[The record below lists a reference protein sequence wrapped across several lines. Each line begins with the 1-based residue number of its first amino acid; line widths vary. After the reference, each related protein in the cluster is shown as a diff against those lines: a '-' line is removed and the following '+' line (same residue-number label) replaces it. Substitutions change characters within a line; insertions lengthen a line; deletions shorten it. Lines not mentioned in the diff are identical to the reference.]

1 MKPVQVDRKHK
12 EAETIESPLCGY
24 PSEFLDRL
32 KGQHYSQSRIDDYGR
47 CIASLSRVMVQ
58 SGIEVKNLNED
69 QVTDLVRKSD
79 LPPSWKKQGA
89 DFMVRNFIEFLV
101 ELRVAKPGSSPVV
114 VDTPRMRLRK
124 DYEEYLRRQ
133 RGLTE
138 KSIDRC
144 WYVANQFLKFLFLD
158 GKDNLSGIT
167 PEGIIK
173 YIQFQLSRR
182 KHFRDKTQS
191 THLRNL
197 LLFLFK
203 TGKTATNLAP
213 SVPRIAQPHQPSLPR
228 HLAPEQ
234 VETLIST
241 VKKDTPTGRRN
252 YAMVLLMARLGLRP
266 TEVIVVQIDDIDWRK
281 GEILIRGKGQLHDRM
296 PLPQD
301 VGKVLADYIQKDRKT
316 KSRALFVTERA
327 PRQPFHDAQILNS
340 ALKEAF
346 IKTGLRTPVRYVGAN
361 VLRHSL
367 AMKLMKSGSSLPEV
381 GDVLRHRA
389 RHTTMIYAKV
399 DIEGLRSVAQ
409 PWPVTGGAK

>member
-1 MKPVQVDRKHK
+1 MKSSI
-12 EAETIESPLCGY
+12 AERVRAKVKTVNGPFGKYLERFQNVLESQGY
-24 PSEFLDRL
+24 SQARIYQYVICIAILDRAV
-32 KGQHYSQSRIDDYGR
+32 KKT
-47 CIASLSRVMVQ
+47 
-58 SGIEVKNLNED
+58 GIKVKNLDED
-69 QVTDLVRKSD
+69 RAVELLKGLDSPELWKRK
-79 LPPSWKKQGA
+79 A
-89 DFMVRNFIEFLV
+89 DFIARNFMKFLAGLGAV
-101 ELRVAKPGSSPVV
+101 KSLAPKVPDVP
-114 VDTPRMRLRK
+114 RLRLRI
-124 DYEEYLRRQ
+124 DYEEFLRRQ

-138 KSIDRC
+138 KSILRC
-144 WYVANQFLKFLFLD
+144 WYVANQFLKFLFPD
-158 GKDNLSGIT
+158 GKDDLSGIT

-213 SVPRIAQPHQPSLPR
+213 SVPRIAQPRQPSLPR

-266 TEVIVVQIDDIDWRK
+266 TEVITVQIDDIDWRK
-281 GEILIRGKGQLHDRM
+281 GVILIRGKGQLHDRM

-301 VGKVLADYIQKDRKT
+301 VGEVLADYIQKDRKT
-316 KSRALFVTERA
+316 KSRVLFVTERA
-327 PRQPFHDAQILNS
+327 PRQPFYDAQILNS
-340 ALKEAF
+340 VLKEAF
-346 IKTGLRTPVRYVGAN
+346 IKTGLRPPVRYVGAN

-367 AMKLMKSGSSLPEV
+367 AMKLMKNGSSLPEV
-381 GDVLRHRA
+381 GDVLRHRS
-389 RHTTMIYAKV
+389 RRTTMIYARV

-409 PWPVTGGAK
+409 PWPVEGGAK

>member
-1 MKPVQVDRKHK
+1 MKSAIAERVRAKVKTVNGPFRKYLGRFRSFL
-12 EAETIESPLCGY
+12 ESQGY
-24 PSEFLDRL
+24 SQARIYQYVVCIAVLDRAAKKAGVKLKNLDEDEAVNLL
-32 KGQHYSQSRIDDYGR
+32 KG
-47 CIASLSRVMVQ
+47 
-58 SGIEVKNLNED
+58 
-69 QVTDLVRKSD
+69 SD
-79 LPPSWKKQGA
+79 SPELWKQKA
-89 DFMVRNFIEFLV
+89 DFIARNFMKFLAGLDIV
-101 ELRVAKPGSSPVV
+101 KPTLAPKAA
-114 VDTPRMRLRK
+114 DAPRLRLRM

-138 KSIDRC
+138 KSILRC
-144 WYVANQFLKFLFLD
+144 WYVANQFLKFLFPD

-213 SVPRIAQPHQPSLPR
+213 SVPRIAQPRQLSLPR
-228 HLAPEQ
+228 HLAAEQ
-234 VETLIST
+234 VETLISA

-266 TEVIVVQIDDIDWRK
+266 TEVIAVQIDDIDWRK

-301 VGKVLADYIQKDRKT
+301 VGEALADYTQKDRKT

-327 PRQPFHDAQILNS
+327 PRQPFYNAQILNS
-340 ALKEAF
+340 VLKEAF
-346 IKTGLRTPVRYVGAN
+346 IKTGLRPPVRYVGAN

-381 GDVLRHRA
+381 GDVLRHRS
-389 RHTTMIYAKV
+389 RRTTMIYAKV

-409 PWPVTGGAK
+409 PWPVEGGAK